1 MQMQLQMQVQMQMI
15 WFMEGLCWFSLS
27 VFCFATVMVVLNAT
41 FATKM
46 GIGGASTAEKPL
58 VSFLIPMRDE
68 AENLR
73 HLLPALLASTYR
85 SMEVIILDD
94 ESQDDSA
101 KLAASLLSAASFPVR
116 VIQGKPWSPALGLSG
131 KANACAQLADLA
143 NGEIL
148 IFCDAD
154 IRPSA
159 RAVEHTVNIMTQ
171 PGARDKMAGLS
182 ALPAQ
187 SCRGLRERLLIPWIM
202 HLPLMISVPLFCS
215 WRLPAASMQ
224 MANGQWV
231 ALFKSDYVASGGHR
245 NLGTTPLEDVALA
258 RQVHRMTGRGLQP
271 VLAAG
276 DISAAMYTDWQA
288 TLAGFSKNLVA
299 IGGGTPLIFGSLIVI
314 VNAVFLFP
322 IWGYFFRPELAAICL
337 LLCAVI
343 RLVTARTFKMPVRDL
358 LLHPFSVALLDIAA
372 WKSIR
377 SSLRGSYEW
386 KGRVVKWSPT

>member
-1 MQMQLQMQVQMQMI
+1 MAIQMQMLPTLI
-15 WFMEGLCWFSLS
+15 MDGLCWFCLS
-27 VFCFATVMVVLNAT
+27 VFCFATLMVILNAI

-46 GIGGASTAEKPL
+46 GKAKASTAEKPL
-58 VSFLIPMRDE
+58 VSLLVPVRDE

-85 SMEVIILDD
+85 PMEVIILDD
-94 ESQDDSA
+94 ESQDDSS
-101 KLAASLLSAASFPVR
+101 KLAVSLASAAPFPVR
-116 VIQGKPWSPALGLSG
+116 IIQGKPWSPNLGLSG

-159 RAVEHTVNIMTQ
+159 RAIEHTVDIMTK
-171 PGARDKMAGLS
+171 PGARNKMAGLS

-187 SCRGLRERLLIPWIM
+187 SCCGLRERLLIPWIM

-245 NLGTTPLEDVALA
+245 DLGTTPLEDVALA
-258 RQVHRMTGRGLQP
+258 RQVHRRTGRGLQP
-271 VLAAG
+271 VFAAG
-276 DISAAMYTDWQA
+276 DITAAMYTDWQA

-299 IGGGTPLIFGSLIVI
+299 IGGGTPLIFGFLMMM

-322 IWGYFFRPELAAICL
+322 IWGYFFHPDLAAICL
-337 LLCAVI
+337 VLSAVI
-343 RLVTARTFKMPVRDL
+343 RFVTARIFKMPVRDV

-372 WKSIR
+372 WTSLKST
-377 SSLRGSYEW
+377 LRGSYEW

>member
-1 MQMQLQMQVQMQMI
+1 MPVEMPIQMLPTLI
-15 WFMEGLCWFSLS
+15 IDGLCWLCLS
-27 VFCFATVMVVLNAT
+27 VFCFATLMVILNAI

-46 GIGGASTAEKPL
+46 GSAADSTAEKPL
-58 VSFLIPMRDE
+58 VSLLIPMRDE

-73 HLLPALLASTYR
+73 HLLPAMLASTYR
-85 SMEVIILDD
+85 PMEVIILDD
-94 ESQDDSA
+94 ESQDDSS
-101 KLAASLLSAASFPVR
+101 KLAASLASSAPLPVR
-116 VIQGKPWSPALGLSG
+116 IIQGKPWSPALGLSG

-159 RAVEHTVNIMTQ
+159 RAVEHTVDIMTK
-171 PGARDKMAGLS
+171 PGARNKMAGLS

-187 SCRGLRERLLIPWIM
+187 SCSGLRERLLIPWIM

-231 ALFKSDYVASGGHR
+231 ALFKSDYLASGGHR
-245 NLGTTPLEDVALA
+245 DLGTTPLEDVALA
-258 RQVHRMTGRGLQP
+258 RQVHRRTGRGLQP

-276 DISAAMYTDWQA
+276 DITAAMYTDWQA
-288 TLAGFSKNLVA
+288 TLSGFSKNLVA
-299 IGGGTPLIFGSLIVI
+299 IGGGTPLIFGFLMMM

-322 IWGYFFRPELAAICL
+322 IWGYFFRPDLAAICL
-337 LLCAVI
+337 VLCAVI
-343 RLVTARTFKMPVRDL
+343 RFVTARIFKMPVRDL
-358 LLHPFSVALLDIAA
+358 LLHPFSLVLLDIAA
-372 WKSIR
+372 WTSLKST
-377 SSLRGSYEW
+377 LRGSYEW